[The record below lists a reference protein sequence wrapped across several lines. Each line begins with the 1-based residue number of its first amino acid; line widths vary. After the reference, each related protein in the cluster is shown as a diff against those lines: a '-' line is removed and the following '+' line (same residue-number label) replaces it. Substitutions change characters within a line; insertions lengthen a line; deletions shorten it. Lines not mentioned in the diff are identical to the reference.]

1 MEKHS
6 AKPAVFPVFSQKP
19 KHHRPQQLERGAGFL
34 HHGPRALLLSAN
46 EDKTLSRCFM
56 YQRRALQG
64 VARALG
70 PQVVVRPLVQFL
82 VDEGNQGVKRP
93 IAPTPPL
100 GKQNG
105 DGLL

>member
-1 MEKHS
+1 
-6 AKPAVFPVFSQKP
+6 
-19 KHHRPQQLERGAGFL
+19 
-34 HHGPRALLLSAN
+34 
-46 EDKTLSRCFM
+46 M